1 MANIN
6 LLPWRQELRAE
17 LKKQFFTVLIGT
29 CFIGAGVVYMY
40 DMKIQ
45 SDITFQ
51 MQGNEK
57 IIAETKKLEEDI
69 KEIDLLTAKRNRLI
83 DRMAVIQ
90 NLQGN
95 RSVIVHQFD
104 ELVRAIPDGVYLTYL
119 EKKGEK
125 FSIEGVA
132 DANNRV
138 SNLMRNLDKSD
149 WFSGSSLTSVTSKD
163 DKKTDEDSASKFKLT
178 AVEEKQNKD
187 KPAESVATPIAA
199 APVASVKDKNHS
211 KPQNNSQK

>member
-45 SDITFQ
+45 SDISFQ
-51 MQGNEK
+51 IQNNEK

-69 KEIDLLTAKRNRLI
+69 KEIDALTAKRARLI
-83 DRMAVIQ
+83 ERMAVIQ

-119 EKKGEK
+119 EKKGGK

-138 SNLMRNLDKSD
+138 SNLMRKLKESD
-149 WFSGSSLTSVTSKD
+149 WFAIPSLTSVTSKD
-163 DKKTDEDSASKFKLT
+163 EKNADVDQESASQFKLT
-178 AVEEKQNKD
+178 VDEEKKNKD
-187 KPAESVATPIAA
+187 KPATGTVAAPAPT
-199 APVASVKDKNHS
+199 APVADVK
-211 KPQNNSQK
+211 

>member
-17 LKKQFFTVLIGT
+17 LKKQFFTVLAGA

-45 SDITFQ
+45 SDISYQ
-51 MQGNEK
+51 MQNNDK
-57 IIAETKKLEEDI
+57 IVAETQKLEQDI
-69 KEIDLLTAKRNRLI
+69 KEIDSLTAKRTRLI

-125 FSIEGVA
+125 FSIEGIA

-149 WFSGSSLTSVTSKD
+149 WFTGSSLTSVTSKD
-163 DKKTDEDSASKFKLT
+163 DKKTDEESASKFKLSAT
-178 AVEEKQNKD
+178 EERQSKD
-187 KPAESVATPIAA
+187 KPAAAPVPVAA
-199 APVASVKDKNHS
+199 APVADAKD
-211 KPQNNSQK
+211 NSQSNPENNLQQ